1 MLSSPIVDLA
11 RRARSDA
18 DRTLIVDGQTR
29 LSFAQVHALARA
41 VARDLAGRGVRRG
54 DRVGVLMDKSW
65 KQAIA
70 QLGILAAGGV
80 VVPISELLKADQAQH
95 ILRDCEAG
103 GLIVAA
109 DRRDRLDGYE
119 GNPWTIE
126 SAEEA
131 PGKPQGEFERILAAP
146 GEGFSA
152 ELIGQDSAAIIYS
165 SGSTGRPKGI
175 VLSHRNLWD
184 GARIVTTYLGLG
196 PDDRLA
202 QVMSLNFDYGL
213 NQLFGAI
220 HVGAELHFAV
230 FHFPAD
236 LFAFV
241 RESGIT
247 TLALMP
253 IFLNRLF
260 DPMFFKPEMAAGIDR
275 LRRITTS
282 GGRMQLPVVRAIRE
296 TFPRTDLYLMYGLTE
311 AFRSTYLPPS
321 EVDRRPG
328 SIGRAIP
335 DAQIMV
341 LDENGEECPPDVPG
355 ELVHRGGVISKGY
368 WRAPEKTAERFKMLR
383 DPSGHLET
391 VVYSGDLVRRD
402 AEGFIYFLGRKDN
415 MIKTMGH
422 RVSPEEIER
431 MAERIDG
438 IEHAVAFGREHPVLG
453 EEIVLVCIGK
463 EGEELPEEARVK
475 RFLREKLPPFM
486 VPQRLLFRTGF
497 GVTPGNQG
505 KVDRTGIRRIAL
517 AALEAG

>member
-11 RRARSDA
+11 RRAQTDA
-18 DRTLIVDGQTR
+18 DRTLIVDGKKS
-29 LSFAQVHALARA
+29 LSFAEVHALTRA
-41 VARDLAGRGVRRG
+41 VARDLSARGVRRG

-70 QLGILAAGGV
+70 QLGILAAGGI
-80 VVPISELLKADQAQH
+80 VVPISELLKLDQAQH
-95 ILRDCEAG
+95 ILRDCEAI
-103 GLIVAA
+103 GLIIGAE
-109 DRRDRLDGYE
+109 RLDRLDGYE
-119 GNPWTIE
+119 GITWTIV
-126 SAEEA
+126 SSEA
-131 PGKPQGEFERILAAP
+131 TGQPPGEFERILAAP
-146 GEGFSA
+146 GAGYTA
-152 ELIGQDSAAIIYS
+152 EVIGQDSAAIIYS

-184 GARIVTTYLGLG
+184 GARIVTNYLGLG
-196 PDDRLA
+196 PEDRLA
-202 QVMSLNFDYGL
+202 QVMSLNFDYGM

-220 HVGAELHFAV
+220 HVGAQLHFAV

-260 DPMFFKPEMAAGIDR
+260 DPMFFRPEMAAGIDQ

-282 GGRMQLPVVRAIRE
+282 GGRMQLQVVRSIRE
-296 TFPRTDLYLMYGLTE
+296 TFPKTNLYLMYGLTE

-321 EVDRRPG
+321 EVDRRPD

-341 LDENGEECPPDVPG
+341 LDENGEECQPDVPG

-368 WRAPEKTAERFKMLR
+368 CRAPEKTAERFKLLH

-402 AEGFIYFLGRKDN
+402 ADGYLYFLGRKDN

-431 MAERIDG
+431 MVERIDG

-463 EGEELPEEARVK
+463 EGETCPDEARVK

-486 VPQRLLFRTGF
+486 VPQRLLFRNGF

-505 KVDRTGIRRIAL
+505 KVDRAEIRRIAL
-517 AALEAG
+517 SALEAR